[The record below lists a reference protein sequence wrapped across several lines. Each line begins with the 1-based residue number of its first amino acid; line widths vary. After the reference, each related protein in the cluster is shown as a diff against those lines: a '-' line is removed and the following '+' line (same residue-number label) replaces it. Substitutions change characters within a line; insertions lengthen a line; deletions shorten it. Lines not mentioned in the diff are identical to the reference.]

1 MIINLINIYIMK
13 NEYLKGQQL
22 PATPL
27 GLNLCE
33 PIQSDGF

>member
-13 NEYLKGQQL
+13 NEYLKGRKWS
-22 PATPL
+22 ATPL

-33 PIQSDGF
+33 P

>member
-13 NEYLKGQQL
+13 NEYLKGQQWS
-22 PATPL
+22 ATPF

-33 PIQSDGF
+33 P